1 MRRGRGSERSSEG
14 AAGPLLPVLVGA
26 VPEALPVRLQGHTCL
41 GEGNENVN
49 IPQQWVKVVL
59 RC

>member
-1 MRRGRGSERSSEG
+1 MRSSEG
-14 AAGPLLPVLVGA
+14 AAGPLLPVLVSA
-26 VPEALPVRLQGHTCL
+26 VPEALAVRLQGHTCL
-41 GEGNENVN
+41 EEGNKNAN